1 MDLDFIGRKV
11 ALLTKHGKE
20 KIIAP
25 ILQRELN
32 CTVECMLSVDA
43 DELGTF
49 DGTINRQGTQ
59 LQALRRKVHR
69 GIDASQ
75 HTMGVASEG
84 SFVPDP
90 YSGFMP
96 WNVEM
101 VMFVDD
107 LHGIEVVGTA
117 QGSAM
122 SKRGFVRDVDALMQL
137 AYDAGFPSHCLML
150 RPDSQNDT
158 RIVKGI
164 ADVDSLKS
172 AFIDAQLQSRNGK
185 VFVENDLRAFC
196 NPTRLKMIEQ
206 ATEDL
211 VQKILMSEA
220 TEILRTFN
228 SHLGASFQKI
238 S

>member
-1 MDLDFIGRKV
+1 
-11 ALLTKHGKE
+11 
-20 KIIAP
+20 
-25 ILQRELN
+25 
-32 CTVECMLSVDA
+32 
-43 DELGTF
+43 
-49 DGTINRQGTQ
+49 
-59 LQALRRKVHR
+59 
-69 GIDASQ
+69 
-75 HTMGVASEG
+75 
-84 SFVPDP
+84 
-90 YSGFMP
+90 
-96 WNVEM
+96 
-101 VMFVDD
+101 
-107 LHGIEVVGTA
+107 
-117 QGSAM
+117 
-122 SKRGFVRDVDALMQL
+122 
-137 AYDAGFPSHCLML
+137 ML